1 MKCQNMGCGK
11 PAETKVLLGNGQKQ
25 NRCQACADKR
35 KKAHKLLGMKAR
47 TIQNTTAQAN
57 TASPT

>member
-1 MKCQNMGCGK
+1 MGCGK

-47 TIQNTTAQAN
+47 TMQISTAHAV
-57 TASPT
+57 TASPM